1 VRAHELP
8 PVPGSVHKKKRVAR
22 GNASGHGTYSGRGI
36 KGQQSRSGR
45 DLRIGFEGGQ
55 IPLVRALSRKRGFN
69 NRFRVEYEVINVDDL
84 AKLPAGSDVTSESL
98 RAAGIV
104 KSARQ
109 PVKLLGDGELKVKLN
124 VMVEKISASARAKVE
139 AAGGKATALIAAKEA
154 GAPEEKAAAA
164 PKGKAAKAPAAVAK
178 APEASE
184 AVVETPAAV
193 AEAPAAAPAEEPAA
207 EAPASEA
214 KPARR
219 PRAPRAKA
227 SDKTENEATET

>member
-36 KGQQSRSGR
+36 KGQQSRTGP

-55 IPLVRALSRKRGFN
+55 NPLVRALSRKRGFN
-69 NRFRVEYEVINVDDL
+69 NRFRVEYEVINVGDL
-84 AKLPAGSDVTSESL
+84 AKLPAGSDVTSGSL

-124 VMVEKISASARAKVE
+124 VTVEKISAGARAKVE
-139 AAGGKATALIAAKEA
+139 AAGGKATALITAKEEA
-154 GAPEEKAAAA
+154 AAPEEKTTARRAVVAEPRA
-164 PKGKAAKAPAAVAK
+164 P
-178 APEASE
+178 SE
-184 AVVETPAAV
+184 AVAEAPAAV
-193 AEAPAAAPAEEPAA
+193 AEAPAAAPAEEPAV

>member
-1 VRAHELP
+1 
-8 PVPGSVHKKKRVAR
+8 VHKKKRVAR

-69 NRFRVEYEVINVDDL
+69 NRFRVEYEVINVSDL
-84 AKLPAGSDVTSESL
+84 AKLPAGSEVTSQSL
-98 RAAGIV
+98 RAVGIV

-124 VMVEKISASARAKVE
+124 VTVEKISAGARAKVE
-139 AAGGKATALIAAKEA
+139 AAGGQATALIAAKEEA
-154 GAPEEKAAAA
+154 ATPEQKITARSAAVAE
-164 PKGKAAKAPAAVAK
+164 APAAG
-178 APEASE
+178 E
-184 AVVETPAAV
+184 AVAEAPAAV